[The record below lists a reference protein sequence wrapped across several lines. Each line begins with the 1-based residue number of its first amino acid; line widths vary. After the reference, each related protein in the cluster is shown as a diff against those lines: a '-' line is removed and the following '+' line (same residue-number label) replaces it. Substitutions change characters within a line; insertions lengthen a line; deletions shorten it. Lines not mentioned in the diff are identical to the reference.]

1 MADVKIGWRDRILMN
16 ISLETKFILPT
27 ICALLLTLFQLYHH
41 YQLQSALQDNQISYD
56 GLSSSSLA
64 IISSLALIF
73 IFLLAISI
81 AQNIMPLL
89 KHIIRV
95 MQMIEAGDLKQRI
108 GFSGSDAFGLI
119 GGAVDNTINKLVKL
133 IESVSIAS
141 KQVASQTKE
150 IDRLSNSSQ
159 EHLAGQHDE
168 LLRCSDA
175 VLQSTQTANDSA
187 QFSEKA
193 DDVAQALNG
202 NMQQVNSQSSELINL
217 MSQLSVEMES
227 SSKASNELRATSH
240 EVKSVLDVINGISEQ
255 TNLLALNAAIEAARA
270 GEAGRG
276 FAVVADEV
284 RGLSVRT
291 QEATVE
297 IQSMIDNLEKT
308 SEELVQKVE
317 NGAKEVNH
325 ISDNVN
331 GSKEKLTEMTSLIQT
346 LAELNSESARSASA
360 QREASDKMYHDVKQ
374 IQDRSESCLHN
385 MNEIINSKAVL
396 VDTASQLEVALDE
409 YDHKNDEEEQQ

>member
-16 ISLETKFILPT
+16 ISLETKFLLPT
-27 ICALLLTLFQLYHH
+27 VCALLLTLFQLYQHH
-41 YQLQSALQDNQISYD
+41 ALYTVLEENQISYD
-56 GLSSSSLA
+56 GLSS
-64 IISSLALIF
+64 ISLALISGASLVF

-95 MQMIEAGDLKQRI
+95 MQLIEAGDLKQRI

-119 GGAVDNTINKLVKL
+119 GAAVDSTITKLVKL

-141 KQVASQTKE
+141 KQVTNQTME

-159 EHLAGQHDE
+159 KHLAGQHEE
-168 LLRCSDA
+168 LVRCSDA
-175 VLQSTQTANDSA
+175 VLESTQKANNAA
-187 QFSEKA
+187 QYSEKA
-193 DDVAQALNG
+193 DEVAQDLNA
-202 NMQQVNSQSSELINL
+202 NMQQVNSQSSELISL
-217 MSQLSVEMES
+217 MSSLSIEMES

-308 SEELVQKVE
+308 SVKLVEKVE

-331 GSKEKLTEMTSLIQT
+331 NSKDKLTQMTSLIQD
-346 LAELNSESARSASA
+346 LAELNSDSAHSALA
-360 QREASDKMYHDVKQ
+360 QRESSDRMYEDIKQ
-374 IQDRSESCLHN
+374 IQDKSESCLQN
-385 MNEIINSKAVL
+385 MNDIIQSKAVL
-396 VDTASQLEVALDE
+396 VDTASNLELALDE
-409 YDHKNDEEEQQ
+409 YTHKS

>member
-1 MADVKIGWRDRILMN
+1 MADVKIGWRDRILRN
-16 ISLETKFILPT
+16 ISLETKFILPS
-27 ICALLLTLFQLYHH
+27 ICALLLTLFHLYQH
-41 YQLQSALQDNQISYD
+41 YQLEALLKENQIAHNAM
-56 GLSSSSLA
+56 SSSSLA
-64 IISSLALIF
+64 VLSTVAIVF

-95 MQMIEAGDLKQRI
+95 MQQIEAGDLNQRI

-119 GGAVDNTINKLVKL
+119 GGAVDSTINKLVKL

-141 KQVASQTKE
+141 KQVANQTKE

-159 EHLAGQHDE
+159 THLSGQHEE
-168 LLRCSDA
+168 LVRCSDA

-187 QFSEKA
+187 QYSEQA
-193 DDVAQALNG
+193 DEVAQNLHG
-202 NMQQVNSQSSELINL
+202 NMQEVNTQSEELIKL
-217 MSQLSVEMES
+217 MVQLSTEMQS
-227 SSKASNELRATSH
+227 SSKASTELRNTSH

-291 QEATVE
+291 QEATIE
-297 IQSMIDNLEKT
+297 IQSMIENLEKT

-317 NGAKEVNH
+317 SGAREVQH

-331 GSKEKLTEMTSLIQT
+331 GSKSKLTQMTELIKT
-346 LAELNSESARSASA
+346 LADLNSESARSATA

-374 IQDRSESCLHN
+374 IQERSESCLQN
-385 MNEIINSKAVL
+385 MNEIINSKVVL
-396 VDTASQLEVALDE
+396 VDTASHLEVALDE
-409 YDHKNDEEEQQ
+409 YNHSN

>member
-16 ISLETKFILPT
+16 ISLETKFILPS
-27 ICALLLTLFQLYHH
+27 ICALLLTLFQLYQH
-41 YQLQSALQDNQISYD
+41 YQLESLLQENQIAYD
-56 GLSSSSLA
+56 AMSSSSLTILSTVA
-64 IISSLALIF
+64 IVF

-89 KHIIRV
+89 QHIIRV
-95 MQMIEAGDLKQRI
+95 MQQIEAGDLNQRI

-119 GGAVDNTINKLVKL
+119 GGAVDSTINKLVKL

-141 KQVASQTKE
+141 KQVANQTKE

-159 EHLAGQHDE
+159 SHLSGQHEE
-168 LLRCSDA
+168 LVRCSDA

-187 QFSEKA
+187 EYSEKA
-193 DDVAQALNG
+193 DEVAQNLHG
-202 NMQQVNSQSSELINL
+202 NMQEVNTQSEELIKL
-217 MSQLSVEMES
+217 MVQLSIEMQS
-227 SSKASNELRATSH
+227 SSKASNELRNTSH

-291 QEATVE
+291 QEATIE
-297 IQSMIDNLEKT
+297 IQSMIENLEKT
-308 SEELVQKVE
+308 SEELVHKVE
-317 NGAKEVNH
+317 SGAKEVQH

-331 GSKEKLTEMTSLIQT
+331 GSKSKLTQMTELIKT
-346 LAELNSESARSASA
+346 LADLNSESARSATA

-374 IQDRSESCLHN
+374 IQERSESCLQN
-385 MNEIINSKAVL
+385 MNDIINSKAVL
-396 VDTASQLEVALDE
+396 VDTASHLEVALDE
-409 YDHKNDEEEQQ
+409 YNHKR

>member
-16 ISLETKFILPT
+16 ISLETKFILPS
-27 ICALLLTLFQLYHH
+27 ICALLLTLFQLYQH
-41 YQLQSALQDNQISYD
+41 YQLEALLKENQIAHNAM
-56 GLSSSSLA
+56 SSSSLA
-64 IISSLALIF
+64 VLSTVAIVF

-95 MQMIEAGDLKQRI
+95 MQQIEAGDLNQRI

-119 GGAVDNTINKLVKL
+119 GGAVDSTINKLVKL

-141 KQVASQTKE
+141 KQVANQTKE

-159 EHLAGQHDE
+159 THLSGQHEE
-168 LLRCSDA
+168 LVRCSDA

-187 QFSEKA
+187 QYSEQA
-193 DDVAQALNG
+193 DEVAQNLHG
-202 NMQQVNSQSSELINL
+202 NMQEVNTQSEELIKL
-217 MSQLSVEMES
+217 MVQLSTEMQS
-227 SSKASNELRATSH
+227 SSKASTELRNTSH

-291 QEATVE
+291 QEATIE
-297 IQSMIDNLEKT
+297 IQSMIENLEKT

-317 NGAKEVNH
+317 SGAREVQH

-331 GSKEKLTEMTSLIQT
+331 GSKSKLTQMTELIKT
-346 LAELNSESARSASA
+346 LADLNSESARSATA

-374 IQDRSESCLHN
+374 IQERSESCLQN
-385 MNEIINSKAVL
+385 MNEIINSKVVL
-396 VDTASQLEVALDE
+396 VDTASHLEVALDE
-409 YDHKNDEEEQQ
+409 YNHSN

>member
-16 ISLETKFILPT
+16 ISLEAKFILPSAF
-27 ICALLLTLFQLYHH
+27 ALILTLFQLYQH
-41 YQLQSALQDNQISYD
+41 YQLQSILKDNQVNYD
-56 GLSSSSLA
+56 ALSTSTMM
-64 IISSLALIF
+64 IISGVALLF
-73 IFLLAISI
+73 IFWLAISI

-119 GGAVDNTINKLVKL
+119 GAAVDNTINKLVKL
-133 IESVSIAS
+133 IESVSSAS
-141 KQVASQTKE
+141 KQVANQTKE
-150 IDRLSNSSQ
+150 IDRLSNSSHS
-159 EHLAGQHDE
+159 HLSGQHDE
-168 LLRCSDA
+168 LIRCSDA
-175 VLQSTQTANDSA
+175 ILQSTQTANDSA
-187 QFSEKA
+187 EFSEKA
-193 DDVAQALNG
+193 DQVAQDLNG
-202 NMQQVNSQSSELINL
+202 NMQMVNAQSDELIKL
-217 MSQLSVEMES
+217 MTQLSIEMES

-291 QEATVE
+291 QEATIE

-317 NGAKEVNH
+317 GGAKEVNH
-325 ISDNVN
+325 ISENVN
-331 GSKEKLTEMTSLIQT
+331 GSKDKLNHMANLIET
-346 LAELNSESARSASA
+346 LADLNSESARSAIA
-360 QREASDKMYHDVKQ
+360 QREASDKMYSDVKQ
-374 IQDRSESCLHN
+374 IQERSESCLTN
-385 MNEIINSKAVL
+385 MNEIIHSKAVL
-396 VDTASQLEVALDE
+396 VDTASHLEVALDE
-409 YDHKNDEEEQQ
+409 YDHKGA

>member
-16 ISLETKFILPT
+16 ISLETKFILPS
-27 ICALLLTLFQLYHH
+27 ICALLLTLFQLYQH
-41 YQLQSALQDNQISYD
+41 YQLEVLLKENQIAHNAM
-56 GLSSSSLA
+56 SSSSLA
-64 IISSLALIF
+64 VLSTVAIVF

-95 MQMIEAGDLKQRI
+95 MQQIEAGDLNQRI

-119 GGAVDNTINKLVKL
+119 GGAVDSTINKLVKL

-141 KQVASQTKE
+141 KQVANQTKE

-159 EHLAGQHDE
+159 THLSGQHEE
-168 LLRCSDA
+168 LVRCSDA

-187 QFSEKA
+187 QYSEQA
-193 DDVAQALNG
+193 DEVAQNLHG
-202 NMQQVNSQSSELINL
+202 NMQEVNTQSEELIKL
-217 MSQLSVEMES
+217 MVQLSTEMQS
-227 SSKASNELRATSH
+227 SSKASTELRNTSH

-291 QEATVE
+291 QEATIE
-297 IQSMIDNLEKT
+297 IQSMIENLEKT

-317 NGAKEVNH
+317 SGAREVQH

-331 GSKEKLTEMTSLIQT
+331 GSKSKLTQMTELIKT
-346 LAELNSESARSASA
+346 LADLNSESARSATA

-374 IQDRSESCLHN
+374 IQERSESCLQN
-385 MNEIINSKAVL
+385 MNEIINSKVVL
-396 VDTASQLEVALDE
+396 VDTASHLEVALDE
-409 YDHKNDEEEQQ
+409 YNHSN

>member
-16 ISLETKFILPT
+16 ISLETKFILPS
-27 ICALLLTLFQLYHH
+27 ICALLLTLFQLYQH
-41 YQLQSALQDNQISYD
+41 YQLEALLKENQIAHNAM
-56 GLSSSSLA
+56 SSSSLA
-64 IISSLALIF
+64 VLSTVAIVF

-95 MQMIEAGDLKQRI
+95 MQQIEAGDLNQRI

-119 GGAVDNTINKLVKL
+119 GCAVDSTINKLVKL

-141 KQVASQTKE
+141 KQVANQTKE

-159 EHLAGQHDE
+159 THLSGQHEE
-168 LLRCSDA
+168 LVRCSDA

-187 QFSEKA
+187 QYSEQA
-193 DDVAQALNG
+193 DEVAQNLHG
-202 NMQQVNSQSSELINL
+202 NMQEVNTQSEELIKL
-217 MSQLSVEMES
+217 MVQLSTEMQS
-227 SSKASNELRATSH
+227 SSKASTELRNTSH

-291 QEATVE
+291 QEATIE
-297 IQSMIDNLEKT
+297 IQSMIENLEKT

-317 NGAKEVNH
+317 SGAREVQH

-331 GSKEKLTEMTSLIQT
+331 GSKSKLTQMTELIKT
-346 LAELNSESARSASA
+346 LADLNSESARSATA

-374 IQDRSESCLHN
+374 IQERSESCLQN
-385 MNEIINSKAVL
+385 MNEIINSKVVL
-396 VDTASQLEVALDE
+396 VDTASHLEVALDE
-409 YDHKNDEEEQQ
+409 YNHSS

>member
-16 ISLETKFILPT
+16 ISLETKFILPS
-27 ICALLLTLFQLYHH
+27 ICALLLTLFQLYQH
-41 YQLQSALQDNQISYD
+41 YQLEALLKENQIAHNAM
-56 GLSSSSLA
+56 SSSSLA
-64 IISSLALIF
+64 VLSTVAIVF

-95 MQMIEAGDLKQRI
+95 MQQIEAGDLNQRI

-119 GGAVDNTINKLVKL
+119 GGAVDSTINKLVKL
-133 IESVSIAS
+133 IDSVSIAS
-141 KQVASQTKE
+141 KQVANQTKE

-159 EHLAGQHDE
+159 THLSGQHEE
-168 LLRCSDA
+168 LVRCSDA

-187 QFSEKA
+187 QYSEQA
-193 DDVAQALNG
+193 DEVAQNLHG
-202 NMQQVNSQSSELINL
+202 NMQEVNTQSEELIKL
-217 MSQLSVEMES
+217 MVQLSTEMQS
-227 SSKASNELRATSH
+227 SSKASTELRNTSH

-291 QEATVE
+291 QEATIE
-297 IQSMIDNLEKT
+297 IQSMIENLEKT

-317 NGAKEVNH
+317 SGAREVQH

-331 GSKEKLTEMTSLIQT
+331 GSKSKLTQMTELIKT
-346 LAELNSESARSASA
+346 LADLNSESARSATA

-374 IQDRSESCLHN
+374 IQERSESCLQN
-385 MNEIINSKAVL
+385 MNEIINSKVVL
-396 VDTASQLEVALDE
+396 VDTASHLEVALDE
-409 YDHKNDEEEQQ
+409 YNHSN

>member
-16 ISLETKFILPT
+16 ISLETKFILPS
-27 ICALLLTLFQLYHH
+27 ICALLLTLFQLYQH
-41 YQLQSALQDNQISYD
+41 YQLEALLKENQIAHNAM
-56 GLSSSSLA
+56 SSSSLA
-64 IISSLALIF
+64 VLSTVAIVF

-95 MQMIEAGDLKQRI
+95 MQQIEAGDLNQRI

-119 GGAVDNTINKLVKL
+119 GGAVDSTINKLVKL

-141 KQVASQTKE
+141 KQVANQTKE

-159 EHLAGQHDE
+159 THLSGQHEE
-168 LLRCSDA
+168 LVRCSDA

-187 QFSEKA
+187 QYSEQA
-193 DDVAQALNG
+193 DEVAQNLHG
-202 NMQQVNSQSSELINL
+202 NMQEVNTQSEELIKL
-217 MSQLSVEMES
+217 MVQLSTEMQS
-227 SSKASNELRATSH
+227 SSKASTELRNTSH

-291 QEATVE
+291 QEATIE
-297 IQSMIDNLEKT
+297 IQSMIENLEKT

-317 NGAKEVNH
+317 SGAREVQH

-331 GSKEKLTEMTSLIQT
+331 GSKSKLTQMTELIKT
-346 LAELNSESARSASA
+346 LADLNSESARSATA

-374 IQDRSESCLHN
+374 IQERSESCLQN
-385 MNEIINSKAVL
+385 MNEIINSKVVL
-396 VDTASQLEVALDE
+396 VDTASHLEVALDE
-409 YDHKNDEEEQQ
+409 YNHSS